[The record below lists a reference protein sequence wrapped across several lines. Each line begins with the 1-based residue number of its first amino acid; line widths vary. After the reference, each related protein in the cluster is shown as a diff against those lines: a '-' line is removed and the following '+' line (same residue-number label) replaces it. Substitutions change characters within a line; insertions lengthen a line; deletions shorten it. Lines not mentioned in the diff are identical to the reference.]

1 MIMKWGYQSIM
12 QGRSL
17 TVVEVQLEAAVTGGS
32 GGVEKEKIK
41 AAAGGRPEGLL
52 GGGVE
57 AVALQPATG
66 RCNRCK
72 REGARTSRHQPV
84 RPRGVRGRGPQRRAP
99 CVRLC
104 TGCACA
110 GLMQGASREMRPAKV
125 RAESVGCVVERHI

>member
-17 TVVEVQLEAAVTGGS
+17 TVVEVQLDLASAAA
-32 GGVEKEKIK
+32 GGVEKEKIE

-104 TGCACA
+104 MGCACA
-110 GLMQGASREMRPAKV
+110 GLIKGASREMAGRNQGAGGG
-125 RAESVGCVVERHI
+125 GCS